1 MTATTDPDAAL
12 RALQRRHDDWMRS
25 AERLHLDLIALRV
38 DVETTL
44 AQLTEEAAR

>member
-1 MTATTDPDAAL
+1 MTAATDPDAAL
-12 RALQRRHDDWMRS
+12 RDLQRRHDAWMAD

-44 AQLTEEAAR
+44 AQLTDGA